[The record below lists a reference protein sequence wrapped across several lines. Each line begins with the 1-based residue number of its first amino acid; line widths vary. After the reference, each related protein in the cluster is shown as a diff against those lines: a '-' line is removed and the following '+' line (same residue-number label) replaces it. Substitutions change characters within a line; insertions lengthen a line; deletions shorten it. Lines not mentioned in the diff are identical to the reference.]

1 MFLRRRQSYNSL
13 RKLMSTQGVTELL
26 LKLSD
31 GKREVVDELLPIIY
45 DELKRIAASY
55 LRRERS
61 DHTLQPTAL
70 VNEAYM
76 KMVDITQ
83 VSWQNK
89 AHFIGV
95 AANQMRRILVDHAR
109 HHNAQKRGG
118 EFHIMTLNEEIDKAD
133 EQTADLIALDDALNE
148 LAKMDP
154 VKAKIVEL
162 RYFGGLSTDETAE
175 VLGVAPITI
184 KRHWKL
190 TKAWLYGQLTR
201 TN

>member
-1 MFLRRRQSYNSL
+1 METHRA
-13 RKLMSTQGVTELL
+13 TDLL
-26 LKLSD
+26 IEFSKGRSD
-31 GKREVVDELLPIIY
+31 AIDELLPIIY
-45 DELKRIAASY
+45 DELKRLAASY

-70 VNEAYM
+70 VNEAYL

-109 HHNAQKRGG
+109 NHNALKRGG
-118 EFHIMTLNEEIDKAD
+118 EFHILTLNEEIDKSD
-133 EQTADLIALDDALNE
+133 EQSTELIELDDALNE

-154 VKAKIVEL
+154 
-162 RYFGGLSTDETAE
+162 
-175 VLGVAPITI
+175 
-184 KRHWKL
+184 
-190 TKAWLYGQLTR
+190 
-201 TN
+201 

>member
-1 MFLRRRQSYNSL
+1 MRQ
-13 RKLMSTQGVTELL
+13 MSTHGVTELL
-26 LKLSD
+26 IKLSD

-45 DELKRIAASY
+45 DELKRIAANY

-76 KMVDITQ
+76 KMIDITQ

-89 AHFIGV
+89 AHFVGV

-109 HHNAQKRGG
+109 NHNAQKRGG

-133 EQTADLIALDDALNE
+133 EQSADLIALDDALTE
-148 LAKMDP
+148 LARMDP
-154 VKAKIVEL
+154 IKAKIVEL

-175 VLGVAPITI
+175 VLGVAPITV
-184 KRHWKL
+184 KRHWKMA
-190 TKAWLYGQLTR
+190 KAWLYGQLAK
-201 TN
+201 

>member
-1 MFLRRRQSYNSL
+1 
-13 RKLMSTQGVTELL
+13 MSTQGVTNLLIELS
-26 LKLSD
+26 K
-31 GKREVVDELLPIIY
+31 GKRHVVDELLPIIY
-45 DELKRIAASY
+45 DELKRIAANY

-76 KMVDITQ
+76 KMIDITQ

-89 AHFIGV
+89 AHFVGV

-118 EFHIMTLNEEIDKAD
+118 EFHIMTLNEEIDHAD
-133 EQTADLIALDDALNE
+133 EQSADLIALDDALTE

-154 VKAKIVEL
+154 VKAQIVEL
-162 RYFGGLSTDETAE
+162 RYFGGLTTDETAE
-175 VLGVAPITI
+175 VLGVSSITI
-184 KRHWKL
+184 KRHWKM
-190 TKAWLYGQLTR
+190 TKAWLYGQLTKS
-201 TN
+201 

>member
-1 MFLRRRQSYNSL
+1 ME
-13 RKLMSTQGVTELL
+13 THGVTDLL
-26 LKLSD
+26 IKLSD
-31 GKREVVDELLPIIY
+31 GKREAVDQLLPLIY

-109 HHNAQKRGG
+109 QHNAQKRGG
-118 EFHIMTLNEEIDKAD
+118 EFHILTLNEEIDKAD
-133 EQTADLIALDDALNE
+133 EQSAELIALDDALTE

-162 RYFGGLSTDETAE
+162 RYFGGLTNDETAE
-175 VLGVAPITI
+175 VLGVSPITI
-184 KRHWKL
+184 KRHWKM
-190 TKAWLYGQLTR
+190 TKAWLYGQLTKK
-201 TN
+201 

>member
-1 MFLRRRQSYNSL
+1 ME
-13 RKLMSTQGVTELL
+13 THGVTDLL
-26 LKLSD
+26 IKFSD
-31 GKREVVDELLPIIY
+31 GRREAFDELLPLIY
-45 DELKRIAASY
+45 DELKRIAANY

-109 HHNAQKRGG
+109 QHNAQKRGG
-118 EFHIMTLNEEIDKAD
+118 EFHILTLNEEIDKAD
-133 EQTADLIALDDALNE
+133 EQSADLIALDDALTE

-154 VKAKIVEL
+154 IKAKIVEL
-162 RYFGGLSTDETAE
+162 RYFGGLTTDETAE
-175 VLGVAPITI
+175 VLDVSPITI
-184 KRHWKL
+184 KRHWKM
-190 TKAWLYGQLTR
+190 TKAWLYGQLTKR
-201 TN
+201 S

>member
-1 MFLRRRQSYNSL
+1 MN
-13 RKLMSTQGVTELL
+13 THGVTNLL
-26 LKLSD
+26 IDLSN
-31 GKREVVDELLPIIY
+31 GKRDVVDELLPLIY
-45 DELKRIAASY
+45 DELKRVAANY
-55 LRRERS
+55 LRRERQ

-109 HHNAQKRGG
+109 QHNAQKRGG
-118 EFHIMTLNEEIDKAD
+118 EFHILTLNEEIDKSD
-133 EQTADLIALDDALNE
+133 EQSADLIALDDALTE
-148 LAKMDP
+148 LAKMDA

-162 RYFGGLSTDETAE
+162 RYFGGLTTEETAE
-175 VLGVAPITI
+175 VLGVSPITV
-184 KRHWKL
+184 KRHWKM
-190 TKAWLYGQLTR
+190 TKAWLYGELTR
-201 TN
+201 KY